1 MAWNTLSMTT
11 EQIFA
16 EVDGLAD
23 ADRVR
28 RMIALGRQA
37 LTNSETADAL
47 TALAVGGFYERR
59 LALLACSGSRD
70 GNLPLR
76 SLADPSRLLR
86 GLAISLV
93 PILCTDDQVS
103 EALADTPLPVQIALL
118 ERLSRRG
125 RRRPADAFLQ
135 SLADA
140 KDPALGRLLPF
151 GSPTV
156 VQRHLSAV
164 VPLYGMSDWQRLARR
179 HPDIV
184 LETLTAQAEAL
195 TEPGTRLR
203 TQANFVL
210 PTLAEARPAEALRL
224 AHALLRYASV
234 SQLSLQKLADRL
246 PNEVADLVLA
256 SDDKTGLQFGTLA
269 RKTLVRKLT
278 PERLLALVQLK
289 PDSLRS
295 PSGWLD
301 RLPPE
306 TRQAVYAA
314 AGLGWRTAEGI
325 LDVAVAAV
333 LPGELR
339 AAEGR
344 RNFGLPALATR
355 YSSRL
360 LYAAL
365 LPWDEACALLAPSV
379 GSPDSEQRAAAL
391 SSLIGSVHYDR
402 THLPDALRLVEAKQ
416 NEQDPVR
423 RAMLSAL
430 ALLPSGRWTAVD
442 LDSLGRIIRAALSA
456 ADLSPATASAA
467 EALVTALIPFHPAWA
482 AAWLGT
488 LAKERGQIY
497 FYNLGDRLS
506 DRDVERIAPALT
518 PVLAS
523 WETRERETVLVG
535 AGRSFGRRLRV
546 FPALV
551 EMLERVLAVTPY
563 AHTASQVLAVL
574 AEHRPDR
581 LAALVP
587 ALIEKDKSVMTLPAV
602 YGYVHRH
609 RQDLITPFL
618 GQTAFPG
625 RFSTGRTRYVLPLTS
640 GFQRWTQSQQTLFA
654 QTLDAVTR
662 DTARDAPSVFFVIT
676 QLAALPAIAPTR
688 LISLADRRM
697 EKLAVRDA
705 ALQALARL
713 DGGQGVPTLVDALGD
728 ARARIAIYALRT
740 TLLEMPPAAALTL
753 LQDVPREKVTVAK
766 EVVRLLG
773 EIKTPDAYPV
783 LLQIGME
790 QTHRDVRVAL
800 LRALWDHLEQD
811 ATWPLLEQATR
822 DSEAAVAGGVVRIPT
837 DRISPLA
844 QSRLL
849 NLIVTLLAHPDPKVR
864 LDTLARCVDL
874 PLPDPAQTLL
884 PPLLSA
890 LSSRLPDEST
900 AAARAVFATYAGAQA
915 SAVGEAVGALGAN
928 RRALRTAADALR
940 VALFQQPGRQQATA
954 RAVLAALSSD
964 PLTASLRVEIAA
976 TSLPPSELA
985 QIFVQMTGTGE
996 LHADAVAVGIRA
1008 IEASRLRLSA
1018 GDWDTLEAALAAS
1031 SDDRLR
1037 RLAVAA
1043 LVAGAGT
1050 AEGWTQARRVRL
1062 DTYRQD
1068 PAPLV
1073 SAAAQ
1078 FTFPPDDAAAS

>member
-1 MAWNTLSMTT
+1 MTT
-11 EQIFA
+11 EQILA
-16 EVDGLAD
+16 EVDGLTD
-23 ADRVR
+23 AGRVR
-28 RMIALGRQA
+28 RMVALGRQA
-37 LTNSETADAL
+37 ETEPETADAL
-47 TALAVGGFYERR
+47 ASLAAGGFYERR

-76 SLADPSRLLR
+76 SLSDPSRLLR
-86 GLAISLV
+86 GLALCLL
-93 PILCTDDQVS
+93 PILCTDAQVL
-103 EALADTPLPVQIALL
+103 EALNAAPLPAQTALL
-118 ERLSRRG
+118 GRLVRRG
-125 RRRPADAFLQ
+125 RRGPVDAFLQ

-140 KDPALGRLLPF
+140 EDPALGRLLPF

-156 VQRHLSAV
+156 VQRYLGAV
-164 VPLYGMSDWQRLARR
+164 MPLYGMSDWQRLARR
-179 HPDIV
+179 HPDTV

-195 TEPGTRLR
+195 NAPDTRLR

-210 PTLAEARPAEALRL
+210 PTLADVRPAGTLTL
-224 AHALLRYASV
+224 VHALLRQASAA
-234 SQLSLQKLADRL
+234 QLSLQKLADRL
-246 PNEVADLVLA
+246 PNEAADLVLA
-256 SDDKTGLQFGTLA
+256 SDDKTSLQFGSLTH
-269 RKTLVRKLT
+269 KLT
-278 PERLLALVQLK
+278 LERLLALMQRK
-289 PDSLRS
+289 PDSLSS
-295 PSGWLD
+295 PAAWMR

-306 TRQAVYAA
+306 TRRAVYAV
-314 AGLGWRTAEGI
+314 AGLGWRSAEGV
-325 LDVAVAAV
+325 LDYAVAAL

-344 RNFGLPALATR
+344 RNSGLPALATR
-355 YSSRL
+355 YPSRL

-365 LPWDEACALLAPSV
+365 LPWDEARALLSPSV
-379 GSPDSEQRAAAL
+379 GSPDPEQRASAL
-391 SSLIGSVHYDR
+391 SALIGSVRYNR
-402 THLPDALRLVEAKQ
+402 AHLPDALRLVEAKQ

-430 ALLPSGRWTAVD
+430 ASLPPGRWTAGD
-442 LDSLGRIIRAALSA
+442 LDPLGRIIRAALSA

-467 EALVTALIPFHPAWA
+467 EKLATALIPFHPAWA
-482 AAWLGT
+482 AEWLGT
-488 LAKERGQIY
+488 LAKERGQIH

-506 DRDVERIAPALT
+506 DADVERIAPALT

-535 AGRSFGRRLRV
+535 AARSFGRRLRV
-546 FPALV
+546 FPALTK
-551 EMLERVLAVTPY
+551 MLERVLAVTPY
-563 AHTASQVLAVL
+563 SHTASQILSVLA
-574 AEHRPDR
+574 AHCPDR

-587 ALIEKDKSVMTLPAV
+587 ALIEKDKSVMTLPVV
-602 YGYVHRH
+602 YGYVHRR

-625 RFSTGRTRYVLPLTS
+625 RFSTGRTRFILPLTG
-640 GFQRWTQSQQTLFA
+640 GFQRWTLGQQAIFA
-654 QTLDAVTR
+654 QTLDALTR
-662 DTARDAPSVFFVIT
+662 DTARDTPSVFFVIN

-688 LISLADRRM
+688 LIQLARPA
-697 EKLAVRDA
+697 EKPAVRDA

-713 DGGQGVPTLVDALGD
+713 DGGQGVPTLVEALGD

-753 LQDVPREKVTVAK
+753 LQAVPREKVTVAK

-773 EIKTPDAYPV
+773 EIKTPDAYSV
-783 LLQIGME
+783 LLQIGAE
-790 QTHRDVRVAL
+790 QMHRDVRVAL

-811 ATWPLLEQATR
+811 ATWPMLEQAAR
-822 DSEAAVAGGVVRIPT
+822 DPEAAVAGGVVRIPT
-837 DRISPLA
+837 DRLSPLA
-844 QSRLL
+844 QPRLL

-890 LSSRLPDEST
+890 LSSRLPDESA

-915 SAVGEAVGALGAN
+915 SAVGAAVGALGTN
-928 RRALRTAADALR
+928 RRALRTAADALLA
-940 VALFQQPGRQQATA
+940 ALFQQSGRQQATA
-954 RAVLAALSSD
+954 RAVISALAGD
-964 PLTASLRVEIAA
+964 PAAVSVRVELAVTGLPWREAA
-976 TSLPPSELA
+976 SVLA
-985 QIFVQMTGTGE
+985 ETAASNL
-996 LHADAVAVGIRA
+996 LHADALAAGLRQMAVLRSRA
-1008 IEASRLRLSA
+1008 AA
-1018 GDWDTLEAALAAS
+1018 DWDSFESALAAS
-1031 SDDRLR
+1031 PHDGLR

-1050 AEGWTQARRVRL
+1050 TEGWTPARRERL
-1062 DTYRQD
+1062 DAHRQD

-1078 FTFPPDDAAAS
+1078 FTFPPDDALPEETPSATAP